1 MPERILVINPNSTE
15 ECTRGIDEACA
26 PLRMPGG
33 PASDCVTLKEG
44 PPGVETQQHVAV
56 IT

>member
-1 MPERILVINPNSTE
+1 MVDRILVINPNSTE

-33 PASDCVTLKEG
+33 PEIEDRKSTRLNSS
-44 PPGVETQQHVAV
+44 H
-56 IT
+56 